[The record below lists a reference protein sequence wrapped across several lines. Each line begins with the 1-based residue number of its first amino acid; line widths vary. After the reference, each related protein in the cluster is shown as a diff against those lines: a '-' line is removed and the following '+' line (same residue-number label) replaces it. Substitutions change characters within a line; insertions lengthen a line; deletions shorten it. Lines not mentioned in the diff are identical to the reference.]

1 MTPPPATT
9 PGASGAPGAAGAS
22 GVPDA
27 RGTTGPAGALA
38 AAAASGVPGTGGA
51 PGAPAAHASSALS
64 GPLVGADWLAARLGV
79 PGLVVLDASVGAHRG
94 ADRRIP
100 GARPFDL
107 DGALSDHGAPAP
119 HTMPGPAAF
128 TEAVRDLGVSDTD
141 TVVVY
146 DGAGL
151 YSSARAWWM
160 LRAMGFDRAAVLD
173 GGLPA
178 WTAAGLP
185 VEATGPAYA
194 GPRGSFTARPRPGLF
209 ADSATVAAALADP
222 AAAVLDARTRDRFTG
237 AAPEPRPGLR
247 GGHMPGAANLPFGDL
262 QDPDG
267 LMRPAAELRAAFQEV
282 AGERQ
287 RLYFSCGS
295 GVTACVLA
303 LGADLAGYRDLTV
316 YDGSWSEWGMPSDRP
331 VATGG

>member
-1 MTPPPATT
+1 MTSHSPEPP
-9 PGASGAPGAAGAS
+9 
-22 GVPDA
+22 
-27 RGTTGPAGALA
+27 GP
-38 AAAASGVPGTGGA
+38 P
-51 PGAPAAHASSALS
+51 
-64 GPLVGADWLAARLGV
+64 GPLVGADWLAGRLTA

-94 ADRRIP
+94 AGHRIP

-107 DGALSDHGAPAP
+107 DGDLSDHEAPAP
-119 HTMPGPAAF
+119 HTMPAAARF
-128 TEAVRDLGVSDTD
+128 AEAMRDLGVDDTD

-146 DGAGL
+146 DGAGV

-185 VEATGPAYA
+185 VEAARPAYD
-194 GPRGSFTARPRPGLF
+194 GPRGSFTARPRPGLLVG
-209 ADSATVAAALADP
+209 ADAVAAALADP
-222 AAAVLDARTRDRFTG
+222 AAAVLDARTRERFTG

-247 GGHMPGAANLPFGDL
+247 GGHMPGALNLPFGDL
-262 QDPDG
+262 QRDGG
-267 LMRPAAELRAAFQEV
+267 LMRPAEELREAFAAL
-282 AGERQ
+282 AGDRE

-303 LGADLAGYRDLTV
+303 LGATLAGYRRTAV
-316 YDGSWSEWGMPSDRP
+316 YDGSWSEWGLPSDERP
-331 VATGG
+331 VAVGPAGG